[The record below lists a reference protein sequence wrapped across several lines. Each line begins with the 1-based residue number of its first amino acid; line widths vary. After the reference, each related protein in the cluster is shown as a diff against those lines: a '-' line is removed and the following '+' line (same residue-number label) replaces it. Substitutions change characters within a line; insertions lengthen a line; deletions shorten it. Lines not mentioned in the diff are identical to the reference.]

1 MKCFLIDNL
10 TENKLPITIM
20 IQKEGQDENQ
30 AGLINEVK
38 IKNAIFLF
46 FDISV
51 PI

>member
-10 TENKLPITIM
+10 TENKLPIIIM

-38 IKNAIFLF
+38 KKKCNF
-46 FDISV
+46 SV
-51 PI
+51 F